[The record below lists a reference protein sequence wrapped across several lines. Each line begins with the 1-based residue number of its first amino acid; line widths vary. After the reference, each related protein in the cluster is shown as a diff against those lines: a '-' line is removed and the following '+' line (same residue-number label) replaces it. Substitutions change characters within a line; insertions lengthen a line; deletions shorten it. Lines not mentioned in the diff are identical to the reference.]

1 MSTETRENPDVAQVK
16 TETTVIDMPTGDPI
30 VIQNTTVE
38 TPPSEDWLKDQAR
51 ISAFFNDP
59 IGYTSEVLQPYK
71 PILMTVGW
79 VLLAITATWL
89 VLSIL
94 GAILTIATSIPVLSP
109 LFELI
114 GVIYTGWFIYR
125 YLLTAS
131 QRQELGQ
138 KIDTF
143 KGEFLGKS

>member
-1 MSTETRENPDVAQVK
+1 MSTEITQNQDVAQVK
-16 TETTVIDMPTGDPI
+16 TETTVIEMPTGDPI
-30 VIQNTTVE
+30 VIQNTTIE
-38 TPPSEDWLKDQAR
+38 TPPSEDWLRDQAR

-59 IGYTSEVLQPYK
+59 IGYTSEFSQPYK
-71 PILMTVGW
+71 PILITIGW
-79 VLLAITATWL
+79 VLLGIASVWL

-94 GAILTIATSIPVLSP
+94 GAVLTIATSIPVLSP

-114 GVIYTGWFIYR
+114 GVVYTGWFVYR

-131 QRQELGQ
+131 QRQELSQ

-143 KGEFLGKS
+143 KHEFIGKS

>member
-1 MSTETRENPDVAQVK
+1 MSTETTQDQEVAQVK

-30 VIQNTTVE
+30 VIQNTTIE
-38 TPPSEDWLKDQAR
+38 MPPSEDWLRDQAR
-51 ISAFFNDP
+51 ISAFFNNP
-59 IGYTSEVLQPYK
+59 ISYTSEFLQPYK
-71 PILMTVGW
+71 PILIAIGW
-79 VLLAITATWL
+79 VLLGIAGVWL

-94 GAILTIATSIPVLSP
+94 GAVLSIATSIPVLSP

-114 GVIYTGWFIYR
+114 GVVYTGWFIYR

-131 QRQELGQ
+131 QRQELSQ

-143 KGEFLGKS
+143 KHEFIGKS